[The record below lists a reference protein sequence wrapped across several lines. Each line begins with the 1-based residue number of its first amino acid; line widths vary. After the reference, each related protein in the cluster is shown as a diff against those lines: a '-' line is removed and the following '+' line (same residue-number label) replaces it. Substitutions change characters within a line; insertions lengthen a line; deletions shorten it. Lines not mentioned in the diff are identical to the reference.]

1 MDKDERLKLAAPL
14 VAPTLKANIFAA
26 KGAAFKVGS
35 AIAVAYAA
43 IESCETT
50 IRNQEREK
58 EANAFKIGKSA
69 HAERKG
75 R

>member
-1 MDKDERLKLAAPL
+1 MDKDERLKLAALL
-14 VAPTLKANIFAA
+14 VAPTPNSNIFAA
-26 KGAAFKVGS
+26 KDAASKVGS

-58 EANAFKIGKSA
+58 EANAFKIGKGA
-69 HAERKG
+69 HTERKG

>member
-1 MDKDERLKLAAPL
+1 MDKDERLKLAALL
-14 VAPTLKANIFAA
+14 VAPTLNSNIFAA
-26 KGAAFKVGS
+26 KDAASKVGS

-50 IRNQEREK
+50 IRNQESEK

>member
-1 MDKDERLKLAAPL
+1 MDKDERLKLASLL
-14 VAPTLKANIFAA
+14 VAPTLTSNIFAA
-26 KGAAFKVGS
+26 KDAVAKVGS

-58 EANAFKIGKSA
+58 EANAFKIGKGA